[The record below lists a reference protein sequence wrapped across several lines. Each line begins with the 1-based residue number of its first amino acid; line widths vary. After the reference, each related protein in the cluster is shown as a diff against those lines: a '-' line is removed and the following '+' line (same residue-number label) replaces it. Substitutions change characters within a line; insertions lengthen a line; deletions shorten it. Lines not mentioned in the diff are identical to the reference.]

1 MKAPVAF
8 GSETTSVG
16 TDGASSSVTRERRV
30 LFVSSSGGHWVQ
42 LRRLRPAFEGWSL
55 YYACTNAGYRSTVD
69 PDERFFGVPEATRW
83 NKFRLIAQAL
93 AMFLILLRT
102 RPEVVVS
109 TGASPGFFAMLFGR
123 LLRRK
128 TIWVDSIANVDEM
141 SLSGR
146 QARRFADLWLTQWE
160 HLARP
165 EGPGYF
171 GSLV

>member
-1 MKAPVAF
+1 MIPAGSDDLATAVA
-8 GSETTSVG
+8 ST
-16 TDGASSSVTRERRV
+16 RRV

-42 LRRLRPAFEGWSL
+42 LRRIRRAFDGWSQ

-83 NKFRLIAQAL
+83 NKLRLVYQAL
-93 AMFLILLRT
+93 VVLWILLRT

-141 SLSGR
+141 SLSGQ
-146 QARRFADLWLTQWE
+146 QAGHFADLWLTQWR

-165 EGPGYF
+165 EGPKYF

>member
-1 MKAPVAF
+1 M
-8 GSETTSVG
+8 VG
-16 TDGASSSVTRERRV
+16 GNGMTHKRRV

-42 LRRLRPAFEGWSL
+42 LRRLRPAFDGWVRH
-55 YYACTNAGYRSTVD
+55 YACTNAGYRSTVD
-69 PDERFFGVPEATRW
+69 PEEGFFGVPEATRW
-83 NKFRLIAQAL
+83 NKLRLIYQAVTVL
-93 AMFLILLRT
+93 WVVLRT

-141 SLSGR
+141 SLSGQ
-146 QARRFADLWLTQWE
+146 QARYFADLWLTQWE

-165 EGPGYF
+165 EGPKYF
-171 GSLV
+171 GAVL